1 MPWSPNFIVT
11 AQVDKLITELCS
23 AVSCNKI
30 YSLLPSQLR
39 KTRGKRGGR
48 EREER
53 DMCGWVEGNLFFTS
67 QAHHF
72 ETEIMLQKKSYS
84 IKWSVK
90 LQLLLLERLVSQ
102 SALEFSGKAFS
113 TLVSSRPK

>member
-1 MPWSPNFIVT
+1 MT
-11 AQVDKLITELCS
+11 AQVDKLITEPCS

-53 DMCGWVEGNLFFTS
+53 DTCGWVEGNLFFTS

-84 IKWSVK
+84 IKWSLSGFTK

-102 SALEFSGKAFS
+102 STLEFSGKAFS
-113 TLVSSRPK
+113 TLVSSRPR